1 MSILTEQTYG
11 EIDEGGELPSFQGQK
26 LSWIDAALENLILIS
41 SRHSGPEAHARL
53 RRIKKRRK
61 PADRE
66 ELLKIVREARVDDD
80 ETLTLEVQAKRVEYL
95 LLSAAAVI
103 LASEELSTRCMTE
116 MCKLQVS
123 NRSLEMCCDSVTYVF

>member
-41 SRHSGPEAHARL
+41 SRHSSPEAHARL

-80 ETLTLEVQAKRVEYL
+80 ESLTLEVQAKRVEYL

-116 MCKLQVS
+116 MCKLQV
-123 NRSLEMCCDSVTYVF
+123 